1 MARQWTKGTWITWS
15 VLVFLAVGVA
25 LYAWQFLSVGIENA
39 LPQMAY
45 HIPDRLLPA
54 SVHFGIGGLVLL
66 IGPFQF
72 VPGLRLKFPTVHRW
86 MGRVYVTGCI
96 FSGIAGFI
104 LASNTNAGPVA
115 RAGFSLLAIAWLAT
129 TIMALLKARKR
140 EFVEH
145 KKWMIRSYALT
156 LAAVTLRI
164 YLPITMGVF
173 EMPYAFVYPII
184 AFACWVPNA
193 IVAEWMVRRI

>member
-1 MARQWTKGTWITWS
+1 MANQWSKGTWVSWS
-15 VLVFLAVGVA
+15 LMVLLAVGVA
-25 LYAWQFLSVGIENA
+25 LYAWQFLSVGIETA

-54 SVHFGIGGLVLL
+54 SVHFLIGGLVLL

-72 VPGLRLKFPTVHRW
+72 VPGLRLKFPVVHRW
-86 MGRVYVTGCI
+86 MGRVYVAGCI

-104 LASNTNAGPVA
+104 LASNTNAGPMA
-115 RAGFSLLAIAWLAT
+115 RAGFSLLAIFWLTT
-129 TIMALLKARKR
+129 TIMALLKARSRK
-140 EFVEH
+140 FVEH

-156 LAAVTLRI
+156 LAAITLRI
-164 YLPITMGVF
+164 YMPITLGVF
-173 EMPYAFVYPII
+173 EMSYAFIYPII
-184 AFACWVPNA
+184 SFACWVPNA

>member
-1 MARQWTKGTWITWS
+1 MAGQWSKGTWVTWS
-15 VLVFLAVGVA
+15 LMVFLAVGVA
-25 LYAWQFLSVGIENA
+25 LYAWLFLLVGLEEA
-39 LPQMAY
+39 MPQMAY
-45 HIPDRLLPA
+45 HIPERLLPA
-54 SVHFGIGGLVLL
+54 SVHFAIGGLVLL

-72 VPGLRLKFPTVHRW
+72 VPGLRLKFPIVHRW
-86 MGRVYVTGCI
+86 MGRVYVAGCI

-115 RAGFSLLAIAWLAT
+115 RTGFSLLAIFWLIT
-129 TIMALLKARKR
+129 TIIAFLKARNR
-140 EFVEH
+140 DFIEH

-156 LAAVTLRI
+156 LAAITLRI

-173 EMPYAFVYPII
+173 GMSYAFVYPII

-193 IVAEWMVRRI
+193 IVAEWMIRRI

>member
-1 MARQWTKGTWITWS
+1 MASQWTKGTWITWS
-15 VLVFLAVGVA
+15 VMVLLAVGVA

-72 VPGLRLKFPTVHRW
+72 VPGLRLKFPVVHRW

-115 RAGFSLLAIAWLAT
+115 RAGFSLLAIFWLVT
-129 TIMALLKARKR
+129 TIMAFLKARKR

-156 LAAVTLRI
+156 LAAITLRI
-164 YLPITMGVF
+164 YMPITLGVF
-173 EMPYAFVYPII
+173 EMSYAFVYPII
-184 AFACWVPNA
+184 SFACWVPNA